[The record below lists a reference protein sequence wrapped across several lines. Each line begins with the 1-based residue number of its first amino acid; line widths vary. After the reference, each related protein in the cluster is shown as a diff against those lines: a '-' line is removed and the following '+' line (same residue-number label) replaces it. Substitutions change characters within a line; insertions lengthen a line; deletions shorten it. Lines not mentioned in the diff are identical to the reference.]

1 MKKFR
6 SGLTLRISLTFA
18 CFAGLLLLSVGVL
31 SYSSGRNA
39 LENAAVSEL
48 LSSAIGKESHINE
61 WLRDTVEDIETRASS
76 PALQAATLDLVGTDR
91 QHAASHDAYHRVI
104 AELLPRSL
112 MQKRKRVVL
121 AIANPRTGQLVA
133 ATDHSIEGKSA
144 ATESYF
150 NIGVNKSSLQTPF
163 TSALLGRP
171 VIAVA
176 TPIRATGGPVVG
188 VLIAWIELSELNNIV
203 QQRTGQHQSDDAYVV
218 NADRRFVTQPRFMKQ
233 SVVLTQSANTEAVN
247 RALAGQSG
255 VLLANDYN
263 DLPAI
268 IVYRWLPEQRLAL
281 ITLIT
286 QAEAFALANEFRVA
300 ILFISV
306 LVLLLASGLSIAL
319 ARTIVQPIRTLQE
332 GVSRFGQG
340 EFTLRLPVT
349 SDNELGQLAHEFNSM
364 AESINQTGRELQQ
377 NASQL
382 ELRVQERTRTL
393 KRQADL
399 LELAHDAI
407 IVRRADGI
415 IDYWNHGAKE
425 IYGWSHHDA
434 KGRHIDDLLQTKLT
448 VAYEKFN
455 SDLFATGRWEG
466 ELTHTRRDGRI
477 IVVASRQAVRYD
489 DKGKPVAILEINSDI
504 SDRKFVEKQLMQA
517 KEAAE
522 AATNAKSD
530 FLANMSHEIRTPMNG
545 VIGLTNLVLK
555 TPMSSRQR
563 EYLDL
568 IKSSADSLLRLLNDI
583 LDFSKMEA
591 RKLELDIVDF
601 DLREMIGNTL
611 KAFSANANEKSI
623 ELIHQVMPDVPRW
636 IKGDAGRLAQII
648 VNLTGNALK
657 FTKEGEVVVRVAQQ
671 SNDKEGTTLRFSVS
685 DSGIGI
691 PKEKQ
696 NHIFN
701 AFAQA
706 DSSTTREYGGTGLGL
721 AIVAQLVA
729 LMNGE
734 IDIDSTPGKG
744 TVFHFTALFSHSD
757 LQFAPST
764 NKSEEF
770 AQLKNR
776 SILVVDDNRTSRM
789 TLAEI
794 LSNWSMHPVL
804 AADADQAFQYVR
816 QFAEQQQPFSIIL
829 IDARMPNFDGFEL
842 AVAIKADPSFKSVI
856 IMMLS
861 TNDLDEDIARCE
873 QIGIEHFM
881 YKPVKQSELFDA
893 IATATGSAA
902 IARHT
907 KPSIQTHLIPPHSRA
922 LNVLIAEDNV
932 VNQRLV
938 SDILQERGHTFMIA
952 NNGLEALLLHEQ
964 YTFDVILMDGQMP
977 EMDGYQATREIR
989 RQEQRTGRHTRIIAV
1004 TAHAMKEDR
1013 ALCLSTGMDDYVTKP
1028 IDADHLI
1035 ARLEWQSAFESTV
1048 DAVHPIRVTDSI
1060 EPLAQALAFD
1070 IEGALKRV
1078 RGKVPLLK
1086 ELLSVLLQD
1095 LPHALVEIDTAVS
1108 NDDADQLERTA
1119 HRLRGAVSTICA
1131 EAVSEAAMQI
1141 EKLGRSRALSDAP
1154 IAVDNLHRHVAALVT
1169 EMHTYLGEP
1178 A

>member
-6 SGLTLRISLTFA
+6 SSLTLRISLTFA
-18 CFAGLLLLSVGVL
+18 CFAGFLLLCVGVL

-39 LENAAVSEL
+39 LESAATSEL
-48 LSSAIGKESHINE
+48 LSSAIGKESRINE
-61 WLRDTVEDIETRASS
+61 WLHDAIGDLETLASS
-76 PALQAATLDLVGTDR
+76 PALQAATSDLVAANTRLGTMPVAH
-91 QHAASHDAYHRVI
+91 QRVI
-104 AELLPRSL
+104 AELLPRAL
-112 MQKRKRVVL
+112 MQKRKRLSL
-121 AIANPRTGQLVA
+121 AVADPLTGRLIA
-133 ATDHSIEGKSA
+133 ATDPTLEGKSIA
-144 ATESYF
+144 MTRYF
-150 NIGVNKSSLQTPF
+150 HDGVNKSSLQSPSM
-163 TSALLGRP
+163 SALVRRP
-171 VIAVA
+171 VIAIA
-176 TPIRATGGPVVG
+176 TPIRTPNGKLLG
-188 VLIAWIELSELNNIV
+188 VLIAWVELSQLNNIV
-203 QQRTGQHQSDDAYVV
+203 QQRTGLHQSDDAYLV
-218 NADRRFVTQPRFMKQ
+218 NSKHQFVTQPRFMKQ
-233 SVVLTQSANTEAVN
+233 PAVLRGVVHTEAVE

-263 DLPAI
+263 KLPAI
-268 IVYRWLPEQRLAL
+268 IVYRWLPEQRLGL

-286 QAEAFALANEFRVA
+286 QAEALALANEFRIAVL
-300 ILFISV
+300 IISV
-306 LVLLLASGLSIAL
+306 LVLLLASGLSIGF
-319 ARTIVQPIRTLQE
+319 ARTIVQPIRSLQE

-407 IVRRADGI
+407 IVHRADGV

-425 IYGWSHHDA
+425 IYGWSHNDA
-434 KGRHIDDLLQTKLT
+434 KGRHINDLLKTEFT
-448 VAYEKFN
+448 IEHEKFN
-455 SDLFATGRWEG
+455 SALLAAGRGEG

-504 SDRKFVEKQLMQA
+504 SDRKFVENQLKQA

-545 VIGLTNLVLK
+545 VIGLTNLVLN
-555 TPMSSRQR
+555 TPLSSRQR
-563 EYLDL
+563 EYLGL
-568 IKSSADSLLRLLNDI
+568 IKSSADSLLRLINDI
-583 LDFSKMEA
+583 LDFSKLEA
-591 RKLELDIVDF
+591 RKLELDVVEF

-611 KAFSANANEKSI
+611 KAFSASANEKRL
-623 ELIHQVMPDVPRW
+623 ELIHHVMPDVPHR

-657 FTKEGEVVVRVAQQ
+657 FTKEGEIVVRVAQH
-671 SNDKEGTTLRFSVS
+671 SCNKGSMMLRFSVS

-691 PKEKQ
+691 PAEKQ
-696 NHIFN
+696 AHIFN

-729 LMNGE
+729 LMHGE
-734 IDIDSTPGKG
+734 IEIDSTPGRG
-744 TVFHFTALFSHSD
+744 TTFHFTAQFSFPD
-757 LQFAPST
+757 QQFIAPPNDT
-764 NKSEEF
+764 EEF

-776 SILVVDDNRTSRM
+776 SILVVDDNRTCRM
-789 TLAEI
+789 ILAEI
-794 LSNWSMHPVL
+794 LSNWAMHPVL
-804 AADADQAFQYVR
+804 AANAGQAFQLIT
-816 QFAEQQQPFSIIL
+816 QQAEQQQSFPIIL
-829 IDARMPNFDGFEL
+829 LDAHMPNFNGFEL
-842 AVAIKADPSFKSVI
+842 AAAVKADPAFGCTI

-861 TNDLDEDIARCE
+861 INDLDDDIARCE
-873 QIGIEHFM
+873 QIGIEHFL

-893 IATATGSAA
+893 IVTATGSAA
-902 IARHT
+902 FECRTKTRKKTARVA
-907 KPSIQTHLIPPHSRA
+907 SCVRV
-922 LNVLIAEDNV
+922 LNVLIAEDNY

-938 SDILQERGHTFMIA
+938 TDILQERGHTLMIA
-952 NNGLEALLLHEQ
+952 NNGLEALLLYEQ
-964 YTFDVILMDGQMP
+964 HAFDVILMDGQMP
-977 EMDGYQATREIR
+977 EMDGYQTTREIR
-989 RQEQRTGRHTRIIAV
+989 RREHGTDRHVRIIAL

-1013 ALCLSTGMDDYVTKP
+1013 ALCIATGMDDYVTKP
-1028 IDADHLI
+1028 IDADYLI
-1035 ARLEWQSAFESTV
+1035 ARLEWHATQQTCVDTSDTVRAKSSAEQTAP
-1048 DAVHPIRVTDSI
+1048 AVV
-1060 EPLAQALAFD
+1060 FD
-1070 IEGALKRV
+1070 LDGALKRV

-1086 ELLSVLLQD
+1086 ELLCVLLHD

-1131 EAVSEAAMQI
+1131 DAVTAAALQI
-1141 EKLGRSRALSDAP
+1141 ETLGPSKALADVP
-1154 IAVDNLHRHVAALVT
+1154 PAVDNLHRHVADLVT
-1169 EMHTYLGEP
+1169 EMHTYLGET

>member
-6 SGLTLRISLTFA
+6 SGLSFRISLTFA
-18 CFAGLLLLSVGVL
+18 CFAGVLLLSVGVL

-39 LENAAVSEL
+39 LESAAVSEL
-48 LSSAIGKESHINE
+48 LSSAIGKEARINE
-61 WLRDTVEDIETRASS
+61 WLHDAVGDLETLAFS
-76 PALQAATLDLVGTDR
+76 PALQAAAQELVAT
-91 QHAASHDAYHRVI
+91 QEEPAAIRAAHDRVI
-104 AELLPRSL
+104 AELLPRAL
-112 MQKRKRVVL
+112 MHKRKRLLL
-121 AIANPRTGQLVA
+121 ALADPHSGRLLA
-133 ATDHSIEGKSA
+133 ATDQTLEGNSIASKPYFSA
-144 ATESYF
+144 GISKTY
-150 NIGVNKSSLQTPF
+150 LQTPF
-163 TSALLGRP
+163 FSPLLGRSA
-171 VIAVA
+171 IAIA
-176 TPIRATGGPVVG
+176 TPIRKASGKVHG
-188 VLIAWIELSELNNIV
+188 VLVAWIELTELNNIV
-203 QQRTGQHQSDDAYVV
+203 QQRTGLHQSDDAYLV
-218 NADRRFVTQPRFMKQ
+218 NADHYFVTQPRFMKQ
-233 SVVLTQSANTEAVN
+233 AAVLAEKAHTEAAN

-268 IVYRWLPEQRLAL
+268 IVYRWLPGQRLGL
-281 ITLIT
+281 ITMIT
-286 QAEAFALANEFRVA
+286 QAEALALANEFRIAVL
-300 ILFISV
+300 IISV
-306 LVLLLASGLSIAL
+306 LVLLLASALSIAL
-319 ARTIVQPIRTLQE
+319 ARAIVQPIRSLQE

-407 IVRRADGI
+407 IVRRADGT

-425 IYGWSHHDA
+425 IYGWSHNDA
-434 KGRHIDDLLQTKLT
+434 KGRHINDLLKTELT
-448 VAYEKFN
+448 VEYEKFN
-455 SDLFATGRWEG
+455 SDLLAAGRWEG

-504 SDRKFVEKQLMQA
+504 SDRKFVENQLKQA

-555 TPMSSRQR
+555 TPLSSRQR
-563 EYLDL
+563 EYLGL
-568 IKSSADSLLRLLNDI
+568 IKGSADSLLRLINDI

-591 RKLELDIVDF
+591 RKLELDAVEF

-611 KAFSANANEKSI
+611 KAFSANANEKRI
-623 ELIHQVMPDVPRW
+623 ELIHHVMPDVPQW

-657 FTKEGEVVVRVAQQ
+657 FTKEGEVVVRVALQQ
-671 SNDKEGTTLRFSVS
+671 GDTGAIVLCFSVS

-696 NHIFN
+696 EHIFN
-701 AFAQA
+701 AFSQA

-729 LMNGE
+729 LMRGE
-734 IDIDSTPGKG
+734 VAIDSEPGKG
-744 TVFHFTALFSHSD
+744 TTFHFTAQFSFPD
-757 LQFAPST
+757 KQFIAPPSHA
-764 NKSEEF
+764 EEF

-789 TLAEI
+789 ILAEI
-794 LSNWSMHPVL
+794 LSNWAMHPVL
-804 AADADQAFQYVR
+804 AGDADHALQLVKQQAEQKQAF
-816 QFAEQQQPFSIIL
+816 PIIL
-829 IDARMPNFDGFEL
+829 LDAHMPNFNGFEL
-842 AVAIKADPSFKSVI
+842 AAAIKADPALDSTI

-861 TNDLDEDIARCE
+861 TNDLDEDVARCE

-902 IARHT
+902 IGHLA
-907 KPSIQTHLIPPHSRA
+907 KINKQTHPVQPLSRV
-922 LNVLIAEDNV
+922 LNVLIAEDNF
-932 VNQRLV
+932 VNQRLA

-952 NNGLEALLLHEQ
+952 NNGLEALQLHEQ
-964 YTFDVILMDGQMP
+964 YVFDVILMDGQMP

-989 RQEQRTGRHTRIIAV
+989 RREQGTGQHIRIIAL

-1013 ALCLSTGMDDYVTKP
+1013 ALCIATGMDDYVTKP
-1028 IDADHLI
+1028 IDADYLI
-1035 ARLEWQSAFESTV
+1035 ARLEGQSEQEISANGSEVITI
-1048 DAVHPIRVTDSI
+1048 APPIEQSMRSVV
-1060 EPLAQALAFD
+1060 FD
-1070 IEGALKRV
+1070 LEGALKRV

-1095 LPHALVEIDTAVS
+1095 LPHALIEIDTAVS

-1131 EAVSEAAMQI
+1131 EAVTEAAMQI
-1141 EKLGRSRALSDAP
+1141 ETLGRSKALAEVPS
-1154 IAVDNLHRHVAALVT
+1154 AVDNLHRHVADLVT
-1169 EMHTYLGEP
+1169 QIQTYLGEP